1 MKNKEKNAI
10 IEGALSL
17 TIATM
22 IVKILGAIYKIPMS
36 YVLGEEGMGYFNSAY
51 TVYSLFYL
59 LCTAGVPKSIMI
71 MYGEAEAEGKRKKLI
86 IVTSLVFFTIIGIT
100 TSILF
105 AILSYP
111 LSSLIG
117 SPNAYVAM
125 LFISPSILFSAVSGV
140 IRGYFSAK
148 TKFIHVAVSQIVEG
162 AGKLVFGLILAIS
175 ASKSSASLSMV
186 SAFAILGATLGSLLS
201 LIYLL
206 FNAKIE
212 KSNDKYQQKVKFNE
226 SVRIIKRIISI
237 SAPIAVGALILSITN
252 IIDLGMVM
260 VRLRSLGYSE
270 NLATALYGNYTT
282 YAAPIF
288 NTIISL
294 FTPLTIAFMPTLIKE
309 RHNRKR
315 FNDILRDEI
324 DISYFVFVPLT
335 IGVCVYAEEIL
346 MILFA
351 NNGIFLGSRLLI
363 YLIMSIFFLIP
374 LSILNCAMEAVGEE
388 KVTMISMFVGGIL
401 KVVVGYILIGNQNF
415 GILGA
420 PISTLVFYITAF
432 ITSVIYACKRKKI
445 NIPFITPLALPLAN
459 SFISIYAIYAIYLY
473 ISTKIN
479 WVISFILAVIMTIIV
494 YFVLNVLEG
503 DLKKKIQIRNLI
515 S

>member
-1 MKNKEKNAI
+1 
-10 IEGALSL
+10 
-17 TIATM
+17 
-22 IVKILGAIYKIPMS
+22 
-36 YVLGEEGMGYFNSAY
+36 
-51 TVYSLFYL
+51 
-59 LCTAGVPKSIMI
+59 
-71 MYGEAEAEGKRKKLI
+71 
-86 IVTSLVFFTIIGIT
+86 
-100 TSILF
+100 
-105 AILSYP
+105 
-111 LSSLIG
+111 
-117 SPNAYVAM
+117 
-125 LFISPSILFSAVSGV
+125 
-140 IRGYFSAK
+140 
-148 TKFIHVAVSQIVEG
+148 
-162 AGKLVFGLILAIS
+162 
-175 ASKSSASLSMV
+175 
-186 SAFAILGATLGSLLS
+186 
-201 LIYLL
+201 
-206 FNAKIE
+206 
-212 KSNDKYQQKVKFNE
+212 
-226 SVRIIKRIISI
+226 
-237 SAPIAVGALILSITN
+237 
-252 IIDLGMVM
+252 
-260 VRLRSLGYSE
+260 
-270 NLATALYGNYTT
+270 
-282 YAAPIF
+282 
-288 NTIISL
+288 
-294 FTPLTIAFMPTLIKE
+294 MPTLIKE
-309 RHNRKR
+309 RHNKKR

-432 ITSVIYACKRKKI
+432 ITSVIYAYKRKKI

-459 SFISIYAIYAIYLY
+459 SFISIYAVYAIYLY

-503 DLKKKIQIRNLI
+503 DLKKKIQIRNRI